1 MTHYESIEQ
10 KAVEQQI
17 PKVYWKCDAWNCK
30 TQQVMTTYVEITS
43 IDGVVTPEMVI
54 KSKKEFFR
62 TNLDLIRMDLF
73 NSVPYLTE
81 ENKVYS

>member
-10 KAVEQQI
+10 KAAEQNI
-17 PKVYWKCDAWNCK
+17 SKLYWECKAWNCK
-30 TQQVMTTYVEITS
+30 TQQVMTTYVGITP
-43 IDGVVTPEMVI
+43 IDGVVTPEMVN

-73 NSVPYLTE
+73 KSVPYLTK
-81 ENKVYS
+81 ENDD